1 MKYSCVPCMYNTNN
15 KFNYTRHMTSIKHR
29 ELMGPVNNQEPQT
42 YVVSHDLR
50 QNPLND
56 QPFIPKNIVEVI
68 PVQEIIKQNNEIII
82 ENIEAET
89 RYVCKFCGR
98 VMVNNHNVNRHL
110 SRCKTKKE
118 QDKEKEIEQKIKIEM
133 QHKMEIDKVVMQRD
147 KIQMEYECYKKITE
161 KEKEFYELNAER
173 DKERNAEL
181 RETIEYERV
190 KEKSSNLSTSNY
202 LMVNYNQAAPLL
214 LLDNFSIFE
223 EGDVELL
230 ELLLDAES
238 NDEFYAFVGKALIK
252 TYKTDDPKDQQL
264 WNSDDD
270 RLTYF
275 IRRNFEWTID
285 KKGIKTG
292 DLIVEPALKHFS
304 NILKKFLNSD
314 IPRGKHVSTD
324 HVLADHKRRT
334 LATKILIDVEN
345 GSIRHKVLKYIAPYL
360 YLDKK
365 IKCISPNEKNKLTF
379 TEDEIYN

>member
-1 MKYSCVPCMYNTNN
+1 MKYTCDACSFGTNN
-15 KFNYTRHMTSIKHR
+15 KYNFAKHNETVKHKYLVR
-29 ELMGPVNNQEPQT
+29 INN
-42 YVVSHDLR
+42 V
-50 QNPLND
+50 
-56 QPFIPKNIVEVI
+56 
-68 PVQEIIKQNNEIII
+68 QNNEQNHVVQEVKTNNEIVTD
-82 ENIEAET
+82 EPYNK
-89 RYVCKFCGR
+89 YMCPYCKF
-98 VMVNNHNVNRHL
+98 VMTNNRNMSRHL
-110 SRCKTKKE
+110 SRCDVKKKQE
-118 QDKEKEIEQKIKIEM
+118 MKLEIEREVRRDIDLDKARIQCN
-133 QHKMEIDKVVMQRD
+133 KMELQRD

-181 RETIEYERV
+181 KETIEYERV